1 LLRLA
6 DQAGRK
12 IDGGVLIDQPL
23 SRQDLAALTGTTLYS
38 VSRVIS
44 EWTQMG
50 ILDSGRE
57 RVVIV
62 QRETLAAIAEDVHKL
77 PEAPTID

>member
-1 LLRLA
+1 M
-6 DQAGRK
+6 
-12 IDGGVLIDQPL
+12 
-23 SRQDLAALTGTTLYS
+23 TGTTLFS

-44 EWTQMG
+44 DWTQQG

-62 QRETLAAIAEDVHKL
+62 QGSVLAAIAEDVDEL
-77 PEAPTID
+77 QEIPAID